1 MSEGKVSPALV
12 SEMSKRIKDGF
23 VSNEDFLKVISY
35 QNIPLIALLGKS
47 QHLDTPA
54 YARLLKADCEP
65 AHIWVSSNSK
75 VDGKL
80 LDAIYTSGVRFMS
93 YAILGNPNA
102 PAEMVAD
109 VAQRFLLD
117 LPWLARGIAP
127 DEDKTVLE
135 ELKVGKFNLT
145 NKISNIMAFALSNDK
160 VPFHIREKLI
170 LDHAHL
176 ILQEPYD
183 FDSIIIDD
191 VLSDNLGLFTTYIIA
206 CFITKGKIPF
216 PKLKVLAATS
226 NKYSIISEIML
237 SSNITQKQLVEL
249 TTPVT
254 EENIKALLFA
264 GKASGDTILDAWNR
278 SENHDFFISD
288 HELLEEL
295 LTKTDLT
302 VEMADVIALRI
313 TSQPNFILFCNQKAV
328 TSQHVLTCFWN
339 TTKCR
344 DLVLFSTTSRKFV
357 FASLLLEAKQLSI
370 KDLYN
375 LLENS
380 NIERTGDVK
389 FDKEY
394 SELIQD
400 IFRETKIE
408 LLKRRK
414 TKVMLKDYLAEE
426 GIIDLREYPES
437 WWASILGW
445 PAEDSK
451 GNR

>member
-102 PAEMVAD
+102 SAEMVAD

-191 VLSDNLGLFTTYIIA
+191 VLSDNLSLFTTYIIA
-206 CFITKGKIPF
+206 CFIIKGKIPF
-216 PKLKVLAATS
+216 PKLKVLAATT
-226 NKYSIISEIML
+226 NDYNIIVEIML
-237 SSNITQKQLVEL
+237 ASNRTQKQLIEL
-249 TTPVT
+249 TTPIT
-254 EENIKALLFA
+254 EENVRALLIS
-264 GKASGDTILDAWNR
+264 GKASENTILDAWSR
-278 SENHDFFISD
+278 TEHYDFFISD
-288 HELLEEL
+288 KQLLEEIF
-295 LTKTDLT
+295 TKVDLT
-302 VEMADVIALRI
+302 VEMADVIAPKIKSSFMLE
-313 TSQPNFILFCNQKAV
+313 LFCEQTNITGEHILTSFWAITKTDIFVNSNFGGDPALPRILAKA
-328 TSQHVLTCFWN
+328 
-339 TTKCR
+339 R
-344 DLVLFSTTSRKFV
+344 
-357 FASLLLEAKQLSI
+357 QLNI
-370 KDLYN
+370 ADLYN
-375 LLENS
+375 LVENS
-380 NIERTGDVK
+380 TI
-389 FDKEY
+389 EY
-394 SELIQD
+394 SEDIERNKTYVKHIVLI
-400 IFRETKIE
+400 FKKTKIE
-408 LLKRRK
+408 MLK
-414 TKVMLKDYLAEE
+414 TKETKEKLKDYLAKE

-445 PAEDSK
+445 PTEDSK
-451 GNR
+451 ENW